1 VFAPDVRFTMFDR
14 VERRGLEL
22 YARQLSCDF
31 TDGVRSRIN
40 RVIPGG
46 SIAIAELWLDNP
58 PEQPLHCPPAVTQ
71 VHFHD
76 GRLTHRIVSHYAPRP

>member
-1 VFAPDVRFTMFDR
+1 
-14 VERRGLEL
+14 
-22 YARQLSCDF
+22 
-31 TDGVRSRIN
+31 VRSRIN